1 MNTNNHIRE
10 LEKAIENIKKEPV
23 KGWMRKIG
31 KSWKISKIQKKIE
44 SLKKNRDSSKRIA
57 N

>member
-1 MNTNNHIRE
+1 MNTNNHIKE

-31 KSWKISKIQKKIE
+31 KSWKISKIQQKID
-44 SLKKNRDSSKRIA
+44 SLKKQKNK
-57 N
+57 

>member
-31 KSWKISKIQKKIE
+31 KSWKISKIQQKID
-44 SLKKNRDSSKRIA
+44 SLKKQKNK
-57 N
+57 